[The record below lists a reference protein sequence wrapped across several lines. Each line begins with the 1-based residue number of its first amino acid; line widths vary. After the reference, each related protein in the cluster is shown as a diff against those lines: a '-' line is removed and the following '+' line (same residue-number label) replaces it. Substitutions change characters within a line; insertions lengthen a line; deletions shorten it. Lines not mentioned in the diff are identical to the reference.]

1 MQETR
6 RPKLT
11 ATMSESEDESPVEMG
26 PLDAGD
32 ERVLWLAEKV
42 SASLGC
48 DVESFVSL
56 VASDGET
63 KNRIEA
69 YIRGARAR

>member
-1 MQETR
+1 MARGE
-6 RPKLT
+6 
-11 ATMSESEDESPVEMG
+11 G
-26 PLDAGD
+26 
-32 ERVLWLAEKV
+32 

>member
-1 MQETR
+1 M
-6 RPKLT
+6 
-11 ATMSESEDESPVEMG
+11 EMG

-56 VASDGET
+56 VASDGEM